1 MTLWSSSDPSG
12 ASVTLPAP
20 EVQPGHTLLSS
31 SSGYSVLEFIGEGC
45 FGRVARCRNLAT
57 QETVAVKIL
66 KKDTDYLQDTEREV
80 AMMEVISVLNP
91 DHSNMVKF
99 FEQFE
104 HLGQTCLAFEMLDKC
119 LYQMML
125 ERYWIPL
132 SLKEILTI
140 AEQQLLVALDAL
152 KGLGVLHTDIKPDNV
167 MCVNQLDQPF
177 RVKLID
183 FGEAMTSS
191 EVQTGMD
198 LQPAG
203 YRSPEIALGL
213 PFTEAIDVWGVGCI
227 LAFLYLAENL
237 FPVDCEYQMMK
248 CMVEVLGQPEDHML
262 RAGIH
267 TKYFFILEVAAHHP
281 TWRLMTPYEF
291 TDVNNIQAEERHSLI
306 DLPGSLDDLVNIQIH
321 PEEEAA
327 EIEDSMAFVDLLKRL
342 LHVDGDQRIS
352 PQHALQHSFITKWDQ
367 TEPFDSRAPLH
378 LQNHDERLLSGGLR
392 RQHIS
397 HFDI

>member
-66 KKDTDYLQDTEREV
+66 KKDIDYLQDTEREV

-132 SLKEILTI
+132 SLNEILTI
-140 AEQQLLVALDAL
+140 AEQLLVALDAL

-237 FPVDCEYQMMK
+237 FPVDCEYQM
-248 CMVEVLGQPEDHML
+248 
-262 RAGIH
+262 
-267 TKYFFILEVAAHHP
+267 
-281 TWRLMTPYEF
+281 TPYEF

-327 EIEDSMAFVDLLKRL
+327 EIEDRMAFVDLLKRL

-352 PQHALQHSFITKWDQ
+352 PQHALQHSFITKWHL
-367 TEPFDSRAPLH
+367 TEPFDSRA
-378 LQNHDERLLSGGLR
+378 RKLLFTLAGDNL
-392 RQHIS
+392 
-397 HFDI
+397 

>member
-140 AEQQLLVALDAL
+140 AEQLLVALDAL

-237 FPVDCEYQMMK
+237 FPVDCEYQMVG
-248 CMVEVLGQPEDHML
+248 CLPQTNVRRDFGRSPSN
-262 RAGIH
+262 
-267 TKYFFILEVAAHHP
+267 LEADG
-281 TWRLMTPYEF
+281 RTPYEF

-367 TEPFDSRAPLH
+367 TEPFDSRAP
-378 LQNHDERLLSGGLR
+378 
-392 RQHIS
+392 
-397 HFDI
+397 

>member
-12 ASVTLPAP
+12 ASAP

-45 FGRVARCRNLAT
+45 FGRVARCRNRAT

-119 LYQMML
+119 LYQIML
-125 ERYWIPL
+125 ERFWIPL
-132 SLKEILTI
+132 SLNEILTI
-140 AEQQLLVALDAL
+140 AEQLLVALDAL

-191 EVQTGMD
+191 EIQTGIIFSQQGTD
-198 LQPAG
+198 LQRLPWAS
-203 YRSPEIALGL
+203 RSPRLSMCGG
-213 PFTEAIDVWGVGCI
+213 W
-227 LAFLYLAENL
+227 
-237 FPVDCEYQMMK
+237 
-248 CMVEVLGQPEDHML
+248 
-262 RAGIH
+262 
-267 TKYFFILEVAAHHP
+267 AASWP
-281 TWRLMTPYEF
+281 SSIWLKTS
-291 TDVNNIQAEERHSLI
+291 SL
-306 DLPGSLDDLVNIQIH
+306 LTVNI
-321 PEEEAA
+321 
-327 EIEDSMAFVDLLKRL
+327 R
-342 LHVDGDQRIS
+342 
-352 PQHALQHSFITKWDQ
+352 
-367 TEPFDSRAPLH
+367 
-378 LQNHDERLLSGGLR
+378 
-392 RQHIS
+392 
-397 HFDI
+397 